1 MRLVCP
7 NCKANYEIP
16 RNAVPISGREVK
28 CDSCGHSWF
37 QTRIKKNNEE
47 KFIEPESKN
56 AEEDIVEIE
65 SAASHQKKIDPSVIK
80 ILKEEAK
87 REIEARDRERTKQ
100 NTPPKNNVKNIRN
113 VEPATLTKDAILK
126 RQSKDV
132 LAEALEDKKTK
143 RPIGFIFGLIMVLC
157 ALLVYTQSVQLVAIL
172 PDSEIYVA
180 SYIELIDRIRLE
192 LNKFTGKVT
201 YLIINLI

>member
-16 RNAVPISGREVK
+16 RHVVPISGMEVK

-65 SAASHQKKIDPSVIK
+65 SAASHQKKIDPAVIK

-180 SYIELIDRIRLE
+180 SYIELIDKIRLE

>member
-16 RNAVPISGREVK
+16 RHAVPISGREVK

-37 QTRIKKNNEE
+37 QTRIKKNNEK

-192 LNKFTGKVT
+192 LNKFTGKVI

>member
-16 RNAVPISGREVK
+16 RDAVPISGREVK

-100 NTPPKNNVKNIRN
+100 KTPSKNNVKNVRN
-113 VEPATLTKDAILK
+113 NEPATLTRDAILK
-126 RQSKDV
+126 HQSNDV
-132 LAEALEDKKTK
+132 IAEALEDKETK
-143 RPIGFIFGLIMVLC
+143 QPAGFIFGLLIVLS
-157 ALLVYTQSVQLVAIL
+157 ALLAYTYNEQLVSIL
-172 PDSEIYVA
+172 PDSETYVA
-180 SYIELIDRIRLE
+180 SYIDLIDRIRLE
-192 LNKFTGKVT
+192 LNKLMGKVIH
-201 YLIINLI
+201 LINRLI

>member
-16 RNAVPISGREVK
+16 RDAVQISGREVK

-47 KFIEPESKN
+47 KLIEPESKN

-100 NTPPKNNVKNIRN
+100 KTPSKNNVKNVRN
-113 VEPATLTKDAILK
+113 NEPATLTRDAILK
-126 RQSKDV
+126 HQSNDV
-132 LAEALEDKKTK
+132 IAEALEDKETK
-143 RPIGFIFGLIMVLC
+143 QPAGFIFGLLIVLS
-157 ALLVYTQSVQLVAIL
+157 ALLAYTYSEKLVSIL
-172 PDSEIYVA
+172 PDSETYVA
-180 SYIELIDRIRLE
+180 SYIDLIDRIRLE
-192 LNKFTGKVT
+192 LNKLMGKVT
-201 YLIINLI
+201 HLINSLL

>member
-16 RNAVPISGREVK
+16 RHAVPISGREVK

-37 QTRIKKNNEE
+37 QTRIKKNSEE

-100 NTPPKNNVKNIRN
+100 KTPSKNNVKNVRN
-113 VEPATLTKDAILK
+113 NEPATLTRDAILK
-126 RQSKDV
+126 HQSNDV
-132 LAEALEDKKTK
+132 IAEALEDKETK
-143 RPIGFIFGLIMVLC
+143 QPAGFIFGLLIVLS
-157 ALLVYTQSVQLVAIL
+157 ALLAYTYNEQLVSIL
-172 PDSEIYVA
+172 PDSETYVA
-180 SYIELIDRIRLE
+180 SYIDLIDRIRLE
-192 LNKFTGKVT
+192 LNKLMGKVIH
-201 YLIINLI
+201 LIHSLI

>member
-16 RNAVPISGREVK
+16 HHAVPISGREVK

-37 QTRIKKNNEE
+37 QTRIKKNNEQ

-157 ALLVYTQSVQLVAIL
+157 ALLVYTQNVQLEAIL

>member
-16 RNAVPISGREVK
+16 RDAVPISGREVK

>member
-16 RNAVPISGREVK
+16 RDAVPISGREVK

-37 QTRIKKNNEE
+37 QTRTKKTNNE
-47 KFIEPESKN
+47 KLIEPEIKST
-56 AEEDIVEIE
+56 EENFIEVE
-65 SAASHQKKIDPSVIK
+65 SAVSNQKKIDPSVIK

>member
-16 RNAVPISGREVK
+16 RHAVPISGREVK

-157 ALLVYTQSVQLVAIL
+157 ALLVYTQSVQLVSIL

-192 LNKFTGKVT
+192 LNKFVGKVT

>member
-16 RNAVPISGREVK
+16 RHAVPISGREVK

-47 KFIEPESKN
+47 KLIEPESKN

-157 ALLVYTQSVQLVAIL
+157 ALLVYTQSVQLVSIL